1 VGLQSDL
8 AKLFG
13 SFRENGILATTEAV
27 WTSMRVR
34 AQVRQDL
41 RFDAGHGVDTG
52 GAKKLS
58 EFTIESE
65 NREYGLEYEPTPV
78 PLCRW
83 LLRRLPEVEDFVFV
97 DFGSGKGRMLLIASE
112 YPFRRIVGVEF
123 AAELHEA
130 AVRNIENFRSP
141 RQRCKNLEAL
151 SMDAA
156 VFPIPDE
163 KCVFYFYVP
172 FRPPLMNKVLERI
185 GDSYR
190 ANPRKMYILFVKPWF
205 GIRGIFDELQWLKS
219 VSIRKPWWM
228 SLTPDPM
235 EVLMYETRD
244 QEATGQR
251 AS

>member
-1 VGLQSDL
+1 MNLRSDL
-8 AKLFG
+8 GKLYG
-13 SFRENGILATTEAV
+13 SLRENGVLATTEAV

-41 RFDAGHGVDTG
+41 RFDAEHGVDTG

-65 NREYGLEYEPTPV
+65 NRELGIEYEPTPV

-83 LLRRLPEVEDFVFV
+83 ILRRLPDVEDFVFV

-112 YPFRRIVGVEF
+112 YPFRRIIGVEF

-130 AVRNIENFRSP
+130 AVHNIENFNSP
-141 RQRCKNLEAL
+141 KQRCRSLEAL

-172 FRPPLMNKVLERI
+172 FRPPLMKKVLDRI
-185 GDSYR
+185 GESYR
-190 ANPRKMYILFVKPWF
+190 AKPRKMYILFAKPWF
-205 GIRGIFDELQWLKS
+205 GIRGLFEELQWLKS
-219 VSIRKPWWM
+219 VPVPKPWWM
-228 SLTPDPM
+228 NLTPDPI
-235 EVLMYETRD
+235 EVLMFETRD
-244 QEATGQR
+244 ENGAG
-251 AS
+251 